1 MVRFLTHQP
10 LNMLKH
16 AVLSASILALSG
28 ISNAFAQSSF
38 RESDSSV
45 FLYGSHSKHRI
56 FVYQL
61 AEVEYVT
68 NENDQ
73 IVSLNTDT
81 NYLVF
86 ERKLIRKGVSV
97 YSMKYLSAYT
107 GKGLGVSS
115 NFSDTLRYLPYEV
128 EFDSTGK
135 LIGLR
140 NWTIFRDLYLADA
153 TRKYRENKIDAN
165 QYDQIRKFFETRD
178 KVEATVAQDIFSL
191 FSMFGKEYTLT
202 GSYIVVKETASP
214 FTREPVLM
222 QGKLQLEKPE
232 GTKNTITAKGSW
244 ETDSRAEEKMKDDY
258 QRIAL
263 MLNPDGVYNQLNQVR
278 LTSETTLYYNKV
290 QTKAMSYKLADVVLM
305 NSTTKARLRTFQL
318 WDLVD

>member
-1 MVRFLTHQP
+1 MF
-10 LNMLKH
+10 K
-16 AVLSASILALSG
+16 
-28 ISNAFAQSSF
+28 SNALKALLLAFTSLSVASAQKAF
-38 RESDSSV
+38 RETDSSV
-45 FLYGSHSKHRI
+45 YLYGNHTTHRM

-61 AEVEYVT
+61 AEVDYVT

-73 IVSLNTDT
+73 IVSINTDT
-81 NYLVF
+81 SYLVF
-86 ERKLIRKGVSV
+86 ERKWQRKGISV
-97 YSMKYLSAYT
+97 YGMKYLSSYS
-107 GKGLGVSS
+107 GKGQGSAT

-135 LIGLR
+135 MVGIR

-153 TRKYRENKIDAN
+153 TRKYRENKIEPN
-165 QYDQIRKFFETRD
+165 QYEQIRKFFETRD

-191 FSMFGKEYTLT
+191 FSMFGKEYTLN
-202 GSYIVVKETASP
+202 GSYIVVKETANP

-222 QGKLQLEKPE
+222 QGKLQFEKPE
-232 GTKNTITAKGSW
+232 GTKNTITAKGCW
-244 ETDSRAEEKMKDDY
+244 ETDSRAEEKMKEDY

-263 MLNPDGVYNQLNQVR
+263 MLNPTGQYNQLNQVR
-278 LTSETTLYYNKV
+278 LTSETNLFYNKA

-318 WDLVD
+318 WDLAD

>member
-1 MVRFLTHQP
+1 
-10 LNMLKH
+10 MLKP
-16 AVLSASILALSG
+16 AALSALCLLLAG
-28 ISNAFAQSSF
+28 ISTVSAQSSF
-38 RESDSSV
+38 RETDSSV
-45 FLYGSHSKHRI
+45 YLHGSHANHRI

-73 IVSLNTDT
+73 IVSINTDT
-81 NYLVF
+81 SYLVF
-86 ERKLIRKGVSV
+86 ERKMLRKGMAV
-97 YSMKYLSAYT
+97 YSMKYLSAYS
-107 GKGLGVSS
+107 GKGLGVAS
-115 NFSDTLRYLPYEV
+115 NFGDTLRYLPYDV

-135 LIGLR
+135 LSGLR
-140 NWTIFRDLYLADA
+140 NWTLFRDLYLADA
-153 TRKYRENKIDAN
+153 SRKYRENKIDAN
-165 QYDQIRKFFETRD
+165 QYEQIRKFFETRD
-178 KVEATVAQDIFSL
+178 KVEATVAQDVFSL
-191 FSMFGKEYTLT
+191 FSMFGKEYTLD
-202 GSYIVVKETASP
+202 GSYIVVKETANP

-232 GTKNTITAKGSW
+232 GTKNTITAKGTW

-263 MLNPDGVYNQLNQVR
+263 MFNPDGNYNQLNQVR
-278 LTSETTLYYNKV
+278 LTSESNLFYNKA
-290 QTKAMSYKLADVVLM
+290 QTKVMSYKLADVVLM